1 MIFTELGRTGLKISQ
16 IGIGSWQIGSKYW
29 GWGREYSE
37 QETID
42 AIRRAIELGINFI
55 DTAEMYGDGESER
68 IIGKA
73 IKNMRDNVV
82 IATKVWPTH
91 LTYDGVL
98 KACERSIQ
106 RLGVDIIDLYQ
117 IHWPNPLIPLSQT
130 MRAMEK
136 LVKEG
141 KIRYIGVSNFSLKKL
156 IQAQEALRN
165 NEIVSNQ
172 VKYNMIERDAEKE
185 LLPFAEKN
193 KITIIAYSPLAQGL
207 LTGKYGPENRPQ
219 DNIRKINILF
229 DKENLKRLQP
239 LISILREIA
248 SRRGKTPAQVALNWL
263 IRKKEVVA
271 IPGVKRQ
278 SQAEENAGAADFS
291 LSEDELRM
299 IESVLNNIKIENIIS
314 ALKVPLRLLI
324 G

>member
-117 IHWPNPLIPLSQT
+117 IHWPNPFIPLSQT

-172 VKYNMIERDAEKE
+172 VKYNMVERDAEKE

-314 ALKVPLRLLI
+314 ALKIPLRLLI

>member
-1 MIFTELGRTGLKISQ
+1 
-16 IGIGSWQIGSKYW
+16 
-29 GWGREYSE
+29 
-37 QETID
+37 
-42 AIRRAIELGINFI
+42 
-55 DTAEMYGDGESER
+55 
-68 IIGKA
+68 
-73 IKNMRDNVV
+73 
-82 IATKVWPTH
+82 
-91 LTYDGVL
+91 
-98 KACERSIQ
+98 
-106 RLGVDIIDLYQ
+106 
-117 IHWPNPLIPLSQT
+117 
-130 MRAMEK
+130 K

-172 VKYNMIERDAEKE
+172 VKYNMVERDAEKE

-219 DNIRKINILF
+219 DYIRKINILF

-314 ALKVPLRLLI
+314 ALKIPLRLLI

>member
-117 IHWPNPLIPLSQT
+117 IHWPNPFIPLSQT

-172 VKYNMIERDAEKE
+172 VKYNMVERDAEKE

-219 DNIRKINILF
+219 DYIRKINILF

-314 ALKVPLRLLI
+314 ALKIPLRLLI

>member
-172 VKYNMIERDAEKE
+172 VKYNMVERDAEKE

-314 ALKVPLRLLI
+314 ALKIPLRLLI

>member
-1 MIFTELGRTGLKISQ
+1 MIYTELGRTGLKISQ

-29 GWGREYSE
+29 GWGSEYSE
-37 QETID
+37 QETIM
-42 AIRRAIELGINFI
+42 AVKKAIELGINFI

-68 IIGKA
+68 VIGKA
-73 IKNMRDNVV
+73 IKNLRENVV

-98 KACERSIQ
+98 KACERSLR
-106 RLGVDIIDLYQ
+106 RLGVDVIDLYQ
-117 IHWPNPLIPLSQT
+117 IHWPNPFIPIGQT
-130 MRAMEK
+130 MKAMER

-141 KIRYIGVSNFSLKKL
+141 KIRYIGVSNFSLRKL

-172 VKYNMIERDAEKE
+172 VKYNMIEREAEKE

-207 LTGKYGPENRPQ
+207 LTGKYGPEYRPR
-219 DNIRKINILF
+219 DYIRRINTLF
-229 DKENLKRLQP
+229 DKENLRRLQP
-239 LISILREIA
+239 LISLLKEIA
-248 SRRGKTPAQVALNWL
+248 SKRGKTPAQVALNWL
-263 IRKKEVVA
+263 IRRPEVIA
-271 IPGVKRQ
+271 IPGVKRP
-278 SQAEENAGAADFS
+278 SQAEENAGAADFN
-291 LSEDELRM
+291 LTDAELRM
-299 IESVLNNIKIENIIS
+299 IDEVLNNVKVEKFVSMLKI
-314 ALKVPLRLLI
+314 PLRILV

>member
-314 ALKVPLRLLI
+314 ALKIPLRLLI